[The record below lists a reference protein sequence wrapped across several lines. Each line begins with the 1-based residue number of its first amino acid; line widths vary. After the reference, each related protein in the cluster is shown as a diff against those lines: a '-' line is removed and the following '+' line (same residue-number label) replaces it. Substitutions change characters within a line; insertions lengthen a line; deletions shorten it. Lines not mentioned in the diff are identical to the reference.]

1 MECGLGLGCLGV
13 SLYYVALDAGLA
25 GLHVLVDWVVYVV
38 LMGCV

>member
-25 GLHVLVDWVVYVV
+25 GLTCLDWVVYVV